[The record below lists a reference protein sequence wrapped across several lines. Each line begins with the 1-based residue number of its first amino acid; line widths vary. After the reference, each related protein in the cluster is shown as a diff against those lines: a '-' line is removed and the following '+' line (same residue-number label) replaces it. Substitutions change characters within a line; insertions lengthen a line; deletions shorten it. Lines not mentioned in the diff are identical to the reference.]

1 MRGASG
7 FEQNG
12 LTPGSNAAI
21 FGQSGEEFSSRA
33 LPPHPHTGKRPSA
46 RNPSVAVFRLSGR
59 NVVITSKV
67 VRCLSTALLVACAIL
82 KTVQPV
88 AAAPQEFDPLT
99 VGAVI
104 GGAYLAKGL
113 VDDMLDDATDEVKD
127 VLSEVDEMLNDLID
141 ELGATYE
148 DLLDVTLDQLDE
160 FTQSQLLRIHSL
172 VQQIQADL
180 QVGLDNLN
188 QTILE
193 DLRFITTQVRT
204 TLAQV
209 EDIVAVAVGGALI
222 VVDKTAFNLAFLIV
236 IVILAVGLLAFTWL
250 LFTRRLPPDVTS
262 RRLALVG
269 MGVFILVFGA
279 LLLPQGR
286 AYAFTWSGMGR
297 RVEQLVEPQIFQ
309 VIPDTLIIGRTQEVV
324 LLGARLAPDGEPPSV
339 QIAGA
344 AVPVTAA
351 ADELVALDVRDVDW
365 SGFTGTQT
373 IRLQTT
379 LLNENESQVATGTI
393 AIQEARPL
401 PSVISWTIT
410 PIGSVYE
417 RGGNVTKTDVGCR
430 STGGSRTTTGSCHE
444 EIEIRVDTVNGYVL
458 DPTRPATIGTL
469 PGSGDVLPNPG
480 NNAATYGFKETITTY
495 ESRDPGRRIEFL
507 DEGQEIVGIVV
518 VASARSDTRHPITNA
533 ARNRGEFRGTYTVY
547 GRRINTNA
555 HGAEWTFTGSCPIS
569 GTVICGTY
577 PYPEELAE
585 FVEGVRF
592 LVQVTFRGADG
603 EVVAA
608 TETLTPNVAT
618 PLISAPLRYENEDG
632 LMVSATY
639 ELRILDLSVQVFGPD
654 LGVVLP
660 PIVAD
665 QINEAL
671 DRRGRCPM
679 LFCP

>member
-1 MRGASG
+1 M
-7 FEQNG
+7 F
-12 LTPGSNAAI
+12 
-21 FGQSGEEFSSRA
+21 
-33 LPPHPHTGKRPSA
+33 
-46 RNPSVAVFRLSGR
+46 
-59 NVVITSKV
+59 TSKV
-67 VRCLSTALLVACAIL
+67 ARSVFAGLLVASSIL
-82 KTVQPV
+82 KTIEPV
-88 AAAPQEFDPLT
+88 AAAPEAFDPLT

-113 VDDMLDDATDEVKD
+113 VDGMLDDATDEVKD

-172 VQQIQADL
+172 VQQLQSDL
-180 QVGLDNLN
+180 LVGLDYLN

-236 IVILAVGLLAFTWL
+236 IVILAVGLLAFTLL
-250 LFTRRLPPDVTS
+250 LFTRRLPTDVTS

-269 MGVFILVFGA
+269 MGVFVLVFGA

-297 RVEQLVEPQIFQ
+297 KVEQLTDPQIFQ

-324 LLGARLAPDGEPPSV
+324 LLGARLAPQGGTPGV
-339 QIAGA
+339 QIGGV

-351 ADELVALDVRDVDW
+351 ADELVALNVADVDW
-365 SGFTGTQT
+365 SGLIGTQT
-373 IRLQTT
+373 IRLQTAPSD
-379 LLNENESQVATGTI
+379 EDASQVATRTI

-410 PIGSVYE
+410 PIGSAYE
-417 RGGNVTKTDVGCR
+417 RGGNVTKTEVGCR
-430 STGGSRTTTGSCHE
+430 SSGGTRTTTGSCHE
-444 EIEIRVDTVNGYVL
+444 EIEIRVDTVNGYEL
-458 DPTRPATIGTL
+458 DPTRPATLGTI
-469 PGSGDVLPNPG
+469 PGTGDVLANPG

-507 DEGQEIVGIVV
+507 DEGQKIVGIVV
-518 VASARSDTRHPITNA
+518 VASAQSDTRHPLTNA

-547 GRRINTNA
+547 GRRINTNV
-555 HGAEWTFTGSCPIS
+555 HGTEWTFSGSCPIS

-577 PYPEELAE
+577 PYPDELDQ

-603 EVVAA
+603 EVVAE
-608 TETLTPNVAT
+608 TETLTPNTAS
-618 PLISAPLRYENEDG
+618 PLISAALRYENVNG
-632 LMVSATY
+632 QLVSATY

-660 PIVAD
+660 PMVAD

-671 DRRGRCPM
+671 DQRGRCP
-679 LFCP
+679 LVFCP